1 MILARLPWM
10 TRTKLVLFLVAVL
23 SVSGS
28 VRAFVGAQSER
39 PQSEPR
45 SESSQ
50 DSATGICNQPV
61 IEQRSLITE
70 GETRKFTVRR
80 VEFVGLTYT
89 RDQVIRDRMT
99 PLVNEGDLFSRKR
112 LVKSLQNMSKS
123 KAIYPVRLRDVVLYL
138 DRNEQLV
145 DLTICFRERNR

>member
-1 MILARLPWM
+1 MIIARLPWM
-10 TRTKLVLFLVAVL
+10 MSTKLVLFFVAVL
-23 SVSGS
+23 SVSGE
-28 VRAFVGAQSER
+28 VRAFVG

-45 SESSQ
+45 SESPQ

-70 GETRKFTVRR
+70 GETQKFTVRR

-89 RDQVIRDRMT
+89 RDRVIRDRMT

-123 KAIYPVRLRDVVLYL
+123 KAIYPVRLSDVVLYL

-145 DLTICFRERNR
+145 DLTICFRERKR